1 VNDYLFLE
9 NAGDAKQI
17 DIRCKFCDKYLR
29 FHNMGVTIP
38 LHAKLDIVIS
48 TVFIQKMVV
57 LVEKIGNKLL
67 RSRKVAWRIYGN
79 H

>member
-1 VNDYLFLE
+1 
-9 NAGDAKQI
+9 
-17 DIRCKFCDKYLR
+17 
-29 FHNMGVTIP
+29 MGVTIP